1 MNHLIIHMEF
11 AVVKK
16 WVIFFLGILV
26 AIIIANALS
35 NFIVAYAGMTGWIN
49 LVVSFVLYAV
59 IFFALLYAMEKL
71 FGIEFFG
78 LGRT

>member
-1 MNHLIIHMEF
+1 MEF

>member
-1 MNHLIIHMEF
+1 MGDLF
-11 AVVKK
+11 P
-16 WVIFFLGILV
+16 WDPRS
-26 AIIIANALS
+26 IIIANALS
-35 NFIVAYAGMTGWIN
+35 NLIVAYAGMTGWIN

-59 IFFALLYAMEKL
+59 IFFALLYVMEKL

>member
-1 MNHLIIHMEF
+1 MEF
-11 AVVKK
+11 AVIKK

-35 NFIVAYAGMTGWIN
+35 NLIVADAGMTGWIN
-49 LVVSFVLYAV
+49 LIVSFVLYAV
-59 IFFALLYAMEKL
+59 IFFALLYVMEKL

>member
-1 MNHLIIHMEF
+1 
-11 AVVKK
+11 
-16 WVIFFLGILV
+16 V
-26 AIIIANALS
+26 AD
-35 NFIVAYAGMTGWIN
+35 AGMTGWIN

-59 IFFALLYAMEKL
+59 IFFALLYVMEKL

>member
-1 MNHLIIHMEF
+1 MEF
-11 AVVKK
+11 AVIKK

-35 NFIVAYAGMTGWIN
+35 NLIVADAGMTGWIN

-59 IFFALLYAMEKL
+59 IFFALLYVMEKL